1 MYCDLSAARGHG
13 KRADM
18 TAPIHRL
25 AGGLALVALLA
36 LPACTATYEN
46 HGYVPPRQDLQELVV
61 GIDTRATVDDVV
73 GPPSLSG
80 MSDEGDYYYVRSRQ
94 RTFGMFR
101 PEVVER
107 QVLAISFA
115 DDDTIANI
123 ERFGLEDG
131 RAVPLARRVTD
142 TSVIGNGF
150 LRQLLGNLGN
160 INPFGDDDDGF
171 GL

>member
-1 MYCDLSAARGHG
+1 
-13 KRADM
+13 M
-18 TAPIHRL
+18 TALIHL
-25 AGGLALVALLA
+25 AVRALALCCLLA
-36 LPACTATYEN
+36 VTACSATYQN
-46 HGYVPPRQDLQELVV
+46 HGYVPPEQDLQQLVV
-61 GIDTRATVDDVV
+61 GVDTRAAVDDVV

-101 PEVVER
+101 PEVIER
-107 QVLAISFA
+107 QVLAISFN

-142 TSVIGNGF
+142 STVAGSGF

-160 INPFGDDDDGF
+160 FNPFSDNDDGF